1 MDRLRIAAVVL
12 PLAASSFTGCG
23 NQKEIRIGGLA
34 TVSGPD
40 AANSASSQH
49 GFELAFAECNA
60 AGGIHGRPVKL
71 VVADDKSDDLGC
83 TQAAQQL
90 VAQDKVVAVL
100 GPNLSWLA
108 RSGGKICQQAQ
119 VPMVATM
126 ATDPAV
132 TQVGD
137 YIFRACFTDKQQG
150 EVGAK
155 FAYDS
160 LNARNAA
167 CLFMKFFNTPAN
179 QATADSFTAQFTSM
193 GGKVATEF
201 FGLGKD
207 PSQVLDSVLATR
219 PDLLYVAA
227 PDDESAKVAR
237 QAREK
242 GYKGPILG
250 TDHLDSPLTVQL
262 GGPAVEGAYFTDHF
276 SAGDSRPEV
285 KEFVK
290 KYIGRFGVEPDAR
303 AVLAYDASR
312 LLFDSLNRAGSTA
325 GPAVRDA
332 LKAADFA
339 GVSGRVKF
347 DEARN
352 PLKPVTI
359 LKVQAGKLAYSST
372 VNP

>member
-250 TDHLDSPLTVQL
+250 TDH
-262 GGPAVEGAYFTDHF
+262 F